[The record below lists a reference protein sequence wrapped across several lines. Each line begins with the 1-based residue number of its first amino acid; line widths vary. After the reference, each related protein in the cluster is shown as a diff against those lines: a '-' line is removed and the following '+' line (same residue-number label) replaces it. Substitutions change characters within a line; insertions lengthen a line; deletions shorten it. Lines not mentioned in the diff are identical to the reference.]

1 MGSNRAQG
9 ILLRIDPEL
18 LIREISGAILLVAE
32 LQAVFAWNPSL
43 PERSLRRSLAGG
55 GRGRMALAFS
65 AVQ

>member
-1 MGSNRAQG
+1 MGSNRAQD

-32 LQAVFAWNPSL
+32 LQAVFVWICRND
-43 PERSLRRSLAGG
+43 RCVGVWLAGAEA
-55 GRGRMALAFS
+55 RMALAFS

>member
-32 LQAVFAWNPSL
+32 LQAVFAWESIF
-43 PERSLRRSLAGG
+43 AGTIV
-55 GRGRMALAFS
+55 A
-65 AVQ
+65 